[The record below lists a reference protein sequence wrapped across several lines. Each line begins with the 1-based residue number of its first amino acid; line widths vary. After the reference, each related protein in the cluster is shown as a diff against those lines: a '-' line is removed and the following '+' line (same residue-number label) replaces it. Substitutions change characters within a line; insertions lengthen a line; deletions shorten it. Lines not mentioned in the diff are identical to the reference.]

1 MGVVI
6 YAWPRNQTT
15 ETEGAGCGALNRKG
29 EARETRPAWR
39 AGRDGGGARGAGRV
53 GAVG

>member
-1 MGVVI
+1 MAKKPNHIDRG
-6 YAWPRNQTT
+6 TG
-15 ETEGAGCGALNRKG
+15 GADCGGLNRRKG